1 MRRRLVVGFAVLTAL
16 MLSVLI
22 VPLGVTFARQQTDR
36 LTLAVTN
43 DAWVMATAIEETL
56 EGDATVDLGAVAKA
70 YTARTGARVVIV
82 GADGI
87 VRADSQPPAGLAVDR
102 DFSSRPEVAAA
113 LAGHV
118 STGTRRSATLGA
130 GLVFVAVPVAS
141 GQTIRGAVRIT
152 YPTTELDHR
161 VRRQWLVLAG
171 ISTLSLGL
179 TVAAGLFVSRWVA
192 RPVQRLRDGAVA
204 AGQGDL
210 AARIPVDDGPPE
222 LREVA
227 HAFNVMVARLG
238 DVFEAQRSFVG
249 DASHQ
254 LRTPITA
261 IRLRLD
267 NLESRLGED
276 PERDRSDLAHV
287 RGEVERL
294 THDLDGL
301 LALARLESADTAPEP
316 IVVASLLAD
325 RAETWRALAEE
336 QGVSLV
342 VGTAP
347 GVVRG
352 VRARVGQALDNL
364 LANALDASPPGST
377 VTLGSNLAPHH
388 TVAIHVRDQG
398 HGLTPAQRDLAFD
411 RFHTTK
417 SPDGDA
423 LGGTGLGLP
432 VARRLVR
439 ADGGDLTLA
448 DASGGGV
455 DAVVSL
461 PGV

>member
-1 MRRRLVVGFAVLTAL
+1 MIGYALLTAL

-36 LTLAVTN
+36 VTLAVTN
-43 DAWVMATAIEETL
+43 DAWVIATAIEDTL
-56 EGDATVDLGAVAKA
+56 EGDAALDLASVAHA

-87 VRADSQPPAGLAVDR
+87 ERADSQPPVGLAVER

-113 LAGHV
+113 LAGRV
-118 STGTRRSATLGA
+118 ATGTRRSATLGA
-130 GLVFVAVPVAS
+130 GLVYVAVPVTS
-141 GQTIRGAVRIT
+141 GTLIRGAVRIT

-161 VRRQWLVLAG
+161 VHRQWLVLAV
-171 ISTLSLGL
+171 ISALSLGL
-179 TVAAGLFVSRWVA
+179 TVVAGLLVSRWVA
-192 RPVQRLRDGAVA
+192 RPLQRLRDGALA
-204 AGQGDL
+204 AGHGDL
-210 AARIPVDDGPPE
+210 AARLPTDDGPPE

-227 HAFNVMVARLG
+227 RAFNAMVARLG

-267 NLESRLGED
+267 NLEARLGRD
-276 PERDRSDLAHV
+276 PERDGSDLAHV
-287 RGEVERL
+287 RAEVDRL

-301 LALARLESADTAPEP
+301 LALARLESAGTAPEP
-316 IVVASLLAD
+316 IVVSSLLAD
-325 RAETWRALAEE
+325 RAALWGPLAEE

-342 VGTAP
+342 VGAAP
-347 GVVRG
+347 GSVRA
-352 VRARVGQALDNL
+352 VPARVGQALDNL
-364 LANALDASPPGST
+364 LANALDASASGST
-377 VTLGSNLAPHH
+377 VLLGSNLGPHH

-398 HGLTPAQRDLAFD
+398 PGLSPVQRDLAFD

-417 SPDGDA
+417 TTDGDA

-448 DASGGGV
+448 DAPDGGV
-455 DAVVSL
+455 DAVVTL
-461 PGV
+461 PRL

>member
-1 MRRRLVVGFAVLTAL
+1 VRQRLVLGFAVLTAL

-22 VPLGVTFARQQTDR
+22 MPLGATFARQQTDR

-43 DAWVMATAIEETL
+43 DAWVIATAIEENFEGNATL
-56 EGDATVDLGAVAKA
+56 DLASVARA
-70 YTARTGARVVIV
+70 YTARTRARVVIV
-82 GADGI
+82 GADGV
-87 VRADSQPPAGLAVDR
+87 VRADSQPPAGLAVER

-113 LAGHV
+113 LAGRV

-130 GLVFVAVPVAS
+130 GLVYVAVPVTS
-141 GQTIRGAVRIT
+141 GDVIRGAVRIS
-152 YPTTELDHR
+152 YPTTALDRR

-171 ISTLSLGL
+171 IAALSLGL
-179 TVAAGLFVSRWVA
+179 TVAAGLLVSRWVA
-192 RPVQRLRDGAVA
+192 RPLQRLRDGAVA
-204 AGQGDL
+204 AGHGDL
-210 AARIPVDDGPPE
+210 VTRLSTDEGPPE

-227 HAFNVMVARLG
+227 RAFNAMVARLS

-267 NLESRLGED
+267 NLEARLGHD
-276 PERDRSDLAHV
+276 ADRDRSDLAHV
-287 RGEVERL
+287 RDEVDRL
-294 THDLDGL
+294 SHDLDGL
-301 LALARLESADTAPEP
+301 LALARLESAATPAEP
-316 IVVASLLAD
+316 INVAELLAD
-325 RAETWRALAEE
+325 RAELWRPLAEE

-342 VGTAP
+342 VGDAA
-347 GVVRG
+347 GVVRA
-352 VRARVGQALDNL
+352 VPVRVGQALDNL
-364 LANALDASPPGST
+364 LANALDASPTGAT
-377 VTLGSNLAPHH
+377 VMLSSVAGAHGTI
-388 TVAIHVRDQG
+388 AIHVRDEG
-398 HGLTPAQRDLAFD
+398 RGLTPAQRDQAFD

-417 SPDGDA
+417 DTGGDA

-448 DASGGGV
+448 EAPGGGV
-455 DAVVSL
+455 DAVVTL
-461 PGV
+461 PAL

>member
-1 MRRRLVVGFAVLTAL
+1 LVIGYALLTAL

-36 LTLAVTN
+36 VTLAVTN
-43 DAWVMATAIEETL
+43 DAWVISTAIEETL
-56 EGDATVDLGAVAKA
+56 EGDPTLDLAAVAQA

-82 GADGI
+82 AADGI
-87 VRADSQPPAGLAVDR
+87 VRADSQPPVGLAVER

-113 LAGHV
+113 LAGRV

-130 GLVFVAVPVAS
+130 GLVFVAVPVTS
-141 GQTIRGAVRIT
+141 GNVIRGAVRIT
-152 YPTTELDHR
+152 YPTAELDQR

-171 ISTLSLGL
+171 IAALSLGL
-179 TVAAGLFVSRWVA
+179 TVVAGLLVSRWVA

-204 AGQGDL
+204 AGHGDL
-210 AARIPVDDGPPE
+210 AARLPAGDGPPE

-227 HAFNVMVARLG
+227 HAFNAMVARLG

-267 NLESRLGED
+267 NLEARLGHD
-276 PERDRSDLAHV
+276 LERDRSDLAHV
-287 RGEVERL
+287 RAEVDRL

-301 LALARLESADTAPEP
+301 LALARLESADTVPEP
-316 IVVASLLAD
+316 IDVALLLAD
-325 RAETWRALAEE
+325 RAALWRPLAEE
-336 QGVSLV
+336 QGVSIV
-342 VGTAP
+342 VGAAP
-347 GVVRG
+347 GVVRA
-352 VRARVGQALDNL
+352 VPARVGQALDNL
-364 LANALDASPPGST
+364 LANALDASPPGGT
-377 VTLGSNLAPHH
+377 VSLSSVLSAHQ

-398 HGLTPAQRDLAFD
+398 PGLSPDQQRLAFD

-417 SPDGDA
+417 MTDGDA

-439 ADGGDLTLA
+439 ADGGDLILA
-448 DASGGGV
+448 AAPDGGV
-455 DAVVSL
+455 DAVVTL
-461 PGV
+461 PR